1 MKDFDLVSKNVDDI
15 NKYSQAIISNVEDLK
30 TTFAGF
36 LLNRDYKDAYR
47 YLDSV
52 LRRIDMI
59 DDNATKINWI
69 SEAAKANISKNNN

>member
-15 NKYSQAIISNVEDLK
+15 NEYSQAIISNAEDLK

-36 LLNRDYKDAYR
+36 LLNRDYKNAYR

-52 LRRIDMI
+52 MRIIDMI
-59 DDNATKINWI
+59 EDNATNINGI
-69 SEAAKANISKNNN
+69 SDAVKENISKNNN

>member
-1 MKDFDLVSKNVDDI
+1 MKDFDLVSRNVDI
-15 NKYSQAIISNVEDLK
+15 NEYSKAIISNVEDLK

-36 LLNRDYKDAYR
+36 LLNRNYKDAYR

-52 LRRIDMI
+52 LRTIDMI

-69 SEAAKANISKNNN
+69 SEAVKANISKNNN

>member
-15 NKYSQAIISNVEDLK
+15 NEYSQAIISNVEDLK

-36 LLNRDYKDAYR
+36 LLNRDYKNSYR

-52 LRRIDMI
+52 MRIIDMI
-59 DDNATKINWI
+59 EDNATDINWI
-69 SEAAKANISKNNN
+69 SDGIKANISKNNN